1 MPRFRLLLVCTGNT
15 CRSPMAEALA
25 KQVLAD
31 QSGVE
36 VGSAGVFAGDGI
48 PASVEAVQAMKTL
61 GLDLSGHRS
70 RPLTAQMI
78 DEVDQIYTMTES
90 HRQAVL
96 AQAPNAIDKVQRL
109 DPQADISDPIGA
121 GLEVYQDTADQ
132 IKRALEFRLKE

>member
-1 MPRFRLLLVCTGNT
+1 
-15 CRSPMAEALA
+15 
-25 KQVLAD
+25 
-31 QSGVE
+31 
-36 VGSAGVFAGDGI
+36 
-48 PASVEAVQAMKTL
+48 
-61 GLDLSGHRS
+61 
-70 RPLTAQMI
+70 
-78 DEVDQIYTMTES
+78 MTES